1 MPVILPED
9 GAWSDTFIHP
19 EHKSTSKI
27 FTLYRPKIYYFE
39 IIDCNGKVTDSFTSG
54 SIPRVTHEIY
64 LTTGTDANEFSYED
78 MGTMSLYCI
87 LGLI

>member
-9 GAWSDTFIHP
+9 GTWSDTFIHP

-39 IIDCNGKVTDSFTSG
+39 IIDCNVSKFAKIIQYQTTSF
-54 SIPRVTHEIY
+54 Y
-64 LTTGTDANEFSYED
+64 NKML
-78 MGTMSLYCI
+78 LKQ
-87 LGLI
+87 LG